1 VRIQVRDTGA
11 GIPEDQLPHV
21 FEKFYQADN
30 QRAASAKGTGLGLA
44 IAKEIVEAHKGTI
57 TIESDVGTG
66 TVFSLTL
73 PVSVQNRRRTSAQ
86 HATLTDT
93 KA

>member
-1 VRIQVRDTGA
+1 MPGGSDNSEGCVIQVSLLTGQTA
-11 GIPEDQLPHV
+11 VITGGGQ
-21 FEKFYQADN
+21 
-30 QRAASAKGTGLGLA
+30 GLGLA

-73 PVSVQNRRRTSAQ
+73 PVSVQSRRRTSAQ